1 MLVGLK
7 PSVTGTVACD
17 SSPSPSDE
25 SPQGRNRDGEG
36 PGPGW
41 GAQFAISAPTRYR
54 VRAPDGTP
62 DRPRTAL
69 SKGFP

>member
-7 PSVTGTVACD
+7 PSVKYRVVLPLSIRKCEA
-17 SSPSPSDE
+17 
-25 SPQGRNRDGEG
+25 RWRDGEG
-36 PGPGW
+36 VGGW
-41 GAQFAISAPTRYR
+41 GNASFAISAPTRYR